1 MLTVLKTRFN
11 EVKEKMSTLVHLE
24 LIGHDKSVKGRI
36 WDCLIRNQV
45 TLTAGL
51 GRITL

>member
-24 LIGHDKSVKGRI
+24 LMGHDAVCRGKNVGLFT
-36 WDCLIRNQV
+36 DLIDYTMLIIEV
-45 TLTAGL
+45 
-51 GRITL
+51 

>member
-24 LIGHDKSVKGRI
+24 LMGHDKSVEGKI
-36 WDCLIRNQV
+36 WDCLQI
-45 TLTAGL
+45 L
-51 GRITL
+51 